1 MKSFAI
7 VIIGYN
13 RLPGLKR
20 LVESLEKVD
29 FDNRHDIHLI
39 FSIDNSGKKE
49 VENYANDYNWPFG
62 EKHVRTFP
70 ERQGLKKHILSCG
83 DFTQKYDIVALLE
96 DDLFVSDSFYHYAYQ
111 AADFYFDD
119 DNIAGISLY
128 GFQKNWLNWVLRFEP
143 QKSDYDSYFLKVAQS
158 WGQVW
163 TNRKWSQF
171 KEWYNA
177 HSDFTKSD
185 TIPEYLNTWPESSW
199 LKYHDR
205 YCIETN
211 KYFVYPYVSIS
222 TNFSDSGEHSSQTST
237 DHQVELMY
245 GKKEYKFP
253 DFSSSSI
260 QYDEY
265 MNRIGLGQYLEI
277 PEDELCVDFW
287 GTKPKSQY
295 KRYLL
300 SLESKD
306 YQVIKEFALS
316 LRPIELSVMLGIQG
330 KGIFLYDT
338 NQTSKAKKY
347 DGEYQ
352 RYLYSI
358 RSRESGK
365 IFPFAI
371 KLRIKDVWTRGIN
384 KIRKKLHK

>member
-7 VIIGYN
+7 VLIGYN
-13 RLPGLKR
+13 RLPGLRR

-29 FDNRHDIHLI
+29 YDNRKDIHLI
-39 FSIDNSGKKE
+39 FSIDNSGKKD
-49 VENYANDYNWPFG
+49 VENFANGYYWPFG

-83 DFTQKYDIVALLE
+83 DYTQSYDIVALLE

-111 AADFYFDD
+111 AADYYYDD

-143 QKSDYDSYFLKVAQS
+143 QKSEFDTYFLKVAQS

-163 TNRKWSQF
+163 TSKKWSQF
-171 KEWYNA
+171 KEWYSA
-177 HSDFTKSD
+177 HIDFTKSD

-211 KYFVYPYVSIS
+211 KYFIYPYVSIS

-245 GKKEYKFP
+245 GKKVYSFP
-253 DFSSSSI
+253 TFSSCAI
-260 QYDEY
+260 KYDEY
-265 MNRIGLGQYLEI
+265 MDRVGLGKYLEI
-277 PEDELCVDFW
+277 PDEELCVDFW
-287 GTKPKSQY
+287 GTKSSALY

-300 SLESKD
+300 SLESKE
-306 YQVIKEFALS
+306 YRVIKEFALA
-316 LRPIELSVMLGIQG
+316 LRPVELSVMLGIKG

-338 NQTSKAKKY
+338 EEKVQAQRY
-347 DGEYQ
+347 DGSYQ

-365 IFPFAI
+365 IIRFAV
-371 KLRIKDVWTRGIN
+371 KLRFRDVWARGIS
-384 KIRKKLHK
+384 KIRKRLHR

>member
-7 VIIGYN
+7 VLIGYN
-13 RLPGLKR
+13 RLPGLRR

-29 FDNRHDIHLI
+29 YDDRKDIHLI
-39 FSIDNSGKKE
+39 FSIDNSGKKD
-49 VENYANDYNWPFG
+49 VENFANSYNWPFG
-62 EKHVRTFP
+62 EKHIRTFP

-83 DFTQKYDIVALLE
+83 DFTQSYDIIALLE

-111 AADFYFDD
+111 AADYYYDD

-143 QKSDYDSYFLKVAQS
+143 QKSEFDTYFLKVAQS

-163 TNRKWSQF
+163 TYKKWSQF
-171 KEWYNA
+171 KEWYSA
-177 HSDFTKSD
+177 HIDFTKSD
-185 TIPEYLNTWPESSW
+185 KIPEYLNTWPESSW

-222 TNFSDSGEHSSQTST
+222 TNFSDSGEHSAQTST

-245 GKKEYKFP
+245 GKKVYSFP
-253 DFSSSSI
+253 AFSSCSI
-260 QYDEY
+260 KYDEY
-265 MNRIGLGQYLEI
+265 MDRVGLGKYIEI
-277 PEDELCVDFW
+277 PDEELCVDFW
-287 GTKPKSQY
+287 GTKSTSLY

-300 SLESKD
+300 SLESKE
-306 YQVIKEFALS
+306 YKVINEFALS
-316 LRPIELSVMLGIQG
+316 LRPVELSVMLGIKG

-338 NQTSKAKKY
+338 EVKGQPQKY
-347 DGEYQ
+347 DGKYQ

-365 IFPFAI
+365 IIRFAV
-371 KLRIKDVWTRGIN
+371 KLRIRDVWSRGIN
-384 KIRKKLHK
+384 KIRKRLHR